1 MRTVMRDDSKY
12 PLEPPGVQRYR
23 QLQLIAASVERV
35 MVAPSSALMKKLS
48 RMLAVLNLFQ
58 KEFEQL
64 VMVFSW
70 IDHINDLELLI
81 GRIKKSRRHITGRK
95 NTQDCIL
102 REGSFVA
109 MLFGLP
115 YPNHWLDTFA
125 GVNPHD
131 VYHSLKLLRQTKTQR
146 KCWQARRDL
155 GAYLAVLEQQVLP
168 RE

>member
-1 MRTVMRDDSKY
+1 
-12 PLEPPGVQRYR
+12 VQLYR

-64 VMVFSW
+64 VMLFSW

-95 NTQDCIL
+95 NPQDCIL
-102 REGSFVA
+102 
-109 MLFGLP
+109 L
-115 YPNHWLDTFA
+115 
-125 GVNPHD
+125 
-131 VYHSLKLLRQTKTQR
+131 
-146 KCWQARRDL
+146 CWGQHADN
-155 GAYLAVLEQQVLP
+155 
-168 RE
+168 